1 MDPLARL
8 LAAAPRL
15 PKPWLTHAMAYR
27 HEPAGLALVLAEYAR
42 YLNDLGQAGAD
53 DELAACLAAVE
64 EALAGPDRA
73 LADAVAEHVLGAIV
87 HMPHFPTADR
97 LGPATRARL
106 TL

>member
-1 MDPLARL
+1 MDPLTEL

-15 PKPWLTHAMAYR
+15 PQPWLTHAAAYR

-42 YLNDLGQAGAD
+42 YLNDLGQAGAR

-64 EALAGPDRA
+64 AVLAGDDA
-73 LADAVAEHVLGAIV
+73 AAADAVAEHLLGAIV
-87 HMPHFPTADR
+87 HMPHFPAEAA

-106 TL
+106 R